1 MTPKKRR
8 RTRLLLVPLAAVL
21 AAALG
26 ACTTLPVRG
35 FDQPAPLRATADPS
49 VVAVRDKLA
58 EGAKS
63 LLGRTQIVVR
73 GRRFNNDCTGLV
85 LAIYWYAGIDLA
97 KDFKRFTGGGVERIY
112 RTLERDNLL
121 YSTARPLAGDIIFW
135 DNTYDHNED
144 ARWNDP
150 LSHVGM
156 VTAVDPDGTIS
167 YIHYHIT
174 KGILIE
180 HMNLENPG
188 VQSMMV
194 GGRMKVINSPMR
206 LATPGK
212 PHPSNWLAGQL
223 YRSLGLAYLLP

>member
-1 MTPKKRR
+1 MRAERR
-8 RTRLLLVPLAAVL
+8 RLAHSIHVALVVFLAAG
-21 AAALG
+21 LG
-26 ACTTLPVRG
+26 ACTTVPLRG
-35 FDQPAPLRATADPS
+35 FDQPAPFRATSDPS
-49 VVAVRDKLA
+49 VVAVREKLA

-63 LLGRTQIVVR
+63 LLGKKQIVVR

-97 KDFKRFTGGGVERIY
+97 RDFNRFTGGDVERIY
-112 RTLERDNLL
+112 KTLQREDLL
-121 YSTARPLAGDIIFW
+121 YSNTRPLVGDIIFW

-144 ARWNDP
+144 AFADDP

-156 VTAVDPDGTIS
+156 VTGVDPDGTIS

-174 KGILIE
+174 RGIIIE
-180 HMNLENPG
+180 HMNLDAPG

-206 LATPGK
+206 LVTPGR
-212 PHPSNWLAGQL
+212 PHPPNWLAGQL
-223 YRSLGLAYLLP
+223 YRDLGLGYLLP